1 MQAIKQI
8 IRKKAIFRL
17 YAIKAKKQRKNI
29 LVIAILFTILV
40 NSIIYVTDKN
50 IKIYF
55 VDVGQGDCTL
65 IQTSGRKNVLIDGGG
80 SEFGSFDVGKS
91 TLLPYLLDRGITK
104 IDYMMISHFDSD
116 HIGGLFYIMENL
128 RVDNIIISKQGE
140 SSENLKKFIEIIA
153 K

>member
-1 MQAIKQI
+1 M
-8 IRKKAIFRL
+8 
-17 YAIKAKKQRKNI
+17 
-29 LVIAILFTILV
+29 
-40 NSIIYVTDKN
+40 
-50 IKIYF
+50 
-55 VDVGQGDCTL
+55 
-65 IQTSGRKNVLIDGGG
+65 IDGGG

-140 SSENLKKFIEIIA
+140 SSENLKNLSKYCKVISEVVKIKLI
-153 K
+153 